1 MTVNKQ
7 HNNFSLRQSRG
18 RLTLL
23 TGGLTL
29 VLLLSACGIKD
40 PMRPERVV
48 HEQPSWVTQLPVRSG
63 HEYGVGSADVHVS
76 EAEAIEQARERARA
90 DLLRQ
95 IQVSVSSEFNT
106 HSELRMENG
115 QTNRF
120 VEQVNEKIRSRIPEV
135 ELPGIG
141 WQAQWQDPDSGTFY
155 VLAHLNR
162 RAAEQQLSERL
173 SVLDLELDEADVPQ
187 QGSRLQRVQQALP
200 MLKLFAQRDQLV
212 QQLSF
217 LSESGFS
224 RYQLDDGLKQLRRQ
238 LNELVASLQIVLA
251 PDNRQARQLSTGLSA
266 GLAELGLVLNDHRT
280 DQADLTLNYSLQL
293 TDKEVNDTYYVL
305 AFTQLTIRNQQQR
318 ILKGFEQQ
326 AKGVSGFP
334 ERAEQLA
341 LQRLTQILA
350 EQIVNTLFSR

>member
-1 MTVNKQ
+1 MTRDNQ
-7 HNNFSLRQSRG
+7 HNSVSFRRS

-23 TGGLTL
+23 TGSLTL
-29 VLLLSACGIKD
+29 ALLLSACGIKD

-48 HEQPSWVTQLPVRSG
+48 HEQPRWVTQLPERAG
-63 HEYGVGSADVHVS
+63 HEYGVGSADDRGS
-76 EAEAIEQARERARA
+76 ESAAIEQARERARA

-95 IQVSVSSEFNT
+95 IQISVSSELNT

-115 QTNRF
+115 QPNRF
-120 VEQVNEKIRSRIPEV
+120 VELVNERIRSRIPEV

-173 SVLDLELDEADVPQ
+173 SVLDLELETAEVPQ
-187 QGSRLQRVQQALP
+187 QGSRLQRVQQALLI
-200 MLKLFAQRDQLV
+200 LKLFAQRDRLV
-212 QQLSF
+212 QPLSF

-224 RYQLDDGLKQLRRQ
+224 RYQLDDELKQLRRE
-238 LNELVASLQIVLA
+238 LNELVASLQIILA
-251 PDNRQARQLSTGLSA
+251 PDNRQAQQLSTGLST
-266 GLAELGLVLNDHRT
+266 GLTALGLVLNDQDT

-293 TDKEVNDTYYVL
+293 TDKAVNDTYYVL
-305 AFTQLTIRNQQQR
+305 AFAQLTIRNQQQR
-318 ILKGFEQQ
+318 ILQGLEQQ

-334 ERAEQLA
+334 ERAERLA

-350 EQIVNTLFSR
+350 EEIVNTLFLSH